1 MFLMEEVVCLWMEGG
16 HCRGIEEEALGEKG
30 LSGFMGLR
38 KERWGRKVYRVL
50 EKLYFAFMFFIFY
63 FFIYVFFLK
72 YCANVENCENFK
84 SFSYIYILVANPCDA
99 RESFCI

>member
-1 MFLMEEVVCLWMEGG
+1 MEEFAFLMEEVVCLSMEGG

-30 LSGFMGLR
+30 LSDFMGLR

-63 FFIYVFFLK
+63 FFYLCFFLK

-84 SFSYIYILVANPCDA
+84 SFGFIYIYIIFNFL
-99 RESFCI
+99 

>member
-1 MFLMEEVVCLWMEGG
+1 MLLMEEVVCLWMEGG

-50 EKLYFAFMFFIFY
+50 EKLYFTFMFF
-63 FFIYVFFLK
+63 FLK
-72 YCANVENCENFK
+72 KYYIEMENCGSFK
-84 SFSYIYILVANPCDA
+84 SFGYIYIY
-99 RESFCI
+99 I